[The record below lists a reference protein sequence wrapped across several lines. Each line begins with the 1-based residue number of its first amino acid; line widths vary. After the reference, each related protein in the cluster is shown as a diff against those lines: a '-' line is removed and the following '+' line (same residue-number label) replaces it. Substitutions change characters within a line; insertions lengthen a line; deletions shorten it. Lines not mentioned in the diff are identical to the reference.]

1 MLDKY
6 LLNNDFLPE
15 KSDLMCLHNWGDK
28 PKERLEVEEMEGQKP
43 QKAGADG
50 IKSMLVAELTLKG
63 QK

>member
-1 MLDKY
+1 
-6 LLNNDFLPE
+6 
-15 KSDLMCLHNWGDK
+15 MCLHNWGDK

-63 QK
+63 PK